1 MDTKQKKTI
10 DDISKGHATDNCFFK
25 LLSDL
30 REIVNMSIDNGM
42 EYEKD
47 NVNYA
52 ACSSFFNTQNVRPI
66 CNKYDFKVVFSAFS
80 IGGKPQTSKQKTV
93 SGCKNLFQGYHS
105 MKIH

>member
-10 DDISKGHATDNCFFK
+10 DDISKGHAIDNCFFK

-30 REIVNMSIDNGM
+30 REIVNLSIDNGM

-52 ACSSFFNTQNVRPI
+52 ACFFPPAYKMCDR
-66 CNKYDFKVVFSAFS
+66 YE
-80 IGGKPQTSKQKTV
+80 TSMILK
-93 SGCKNLFQGYHS
+93 LFFLHFR
-105 MKIH
+105 